1 MKNRK
6 NKILIG
12 LLKLSI
18 ASLLISGCALDSKSN
33 IPLIICGVSLLYI
46 TLFIVANTR
55 G

>member
-12 LLKLSI
+12 LLKLSV
-18 ASLLISGCALDSKSN
+18 ASLLISGCALDSESN
-33 IPLIICGVSLLYI
+33 IPLIVCGVSLFYI
-46 TLFIVANTR
+46 TLFMIANTR